1 MTNYFLNM
9 NKLNIKW
16 AIIVAMILIA
26 AAFRILPH
34 LPNAT
39 PVAAMGLFAAAYLRQ
54 SWQAYL
60 VPFFAMIVSDIYVYS
75 QNDYSTYSMNSMLFN
90 SFFTY
95 IAFGLSIFMGQK
107 LLQKVN
113 FKNVIVS
120 SLLGSLLFFVV
131 SNVGVFAEGMLY
143 PKTFAGLFDC
153 FFNAIPF
160 YKNTWVGDLTYSAIL
175 FGTYELVKMKNP
187 VLA

>member
-1 MTNYFLNM
+1 M

-16 AIIVAMILIA
+16 TIIVAMILVA

-34 LPNAT
+34 FPNAT

-54 SWQAYL
+54 SWQAFL
-60 VPFFAMIVSDIYVYS
+60 IPFFAMIVSDIYVYS
-75 QNDYSTYSMNSMLFN
+75 QNDFATYPLNSMLFN

-95 IAFGLSIFMGQK
+95 IAFGLAIFMGQK
-107 LLQKVN
+107 LLKKVN
-113 FKNVIVS
+113 VKNVIVS
-120 SLLGSLLFFVV
+120 TLLGSLIFFVV
-131 SNVGVFAEGMLY
+131 SNLGVFAEGILY

-160 YKNTWVGDLTYSAIL
+160 YKNTWVGDLAYSAIL
-175 FGTYELVKMKNP
+175 FGTFELVKMKMP
-187 VLA
+187 VLAKA